1 MDTTRLASSPA
12 DIWRDIAVTNA
23 DQLGHALD
31 TLIAR
36 LQELRADLGD
46 GSRLT
51 EIFEAA
57 GRWRRALPK

>member
-1 MDTTRLASSPA
+1 M
-12 DIWRDIAVTNA
+12 TNA

-31 TLIAR
+31 SLIAR

-51 EIFEAA
+51 EIFDAA
-57 GRWRRALPK
+57 GRWRRTLPK